1 MPHADFSSGLTLG
14 ILGGGQLG
22 RMSAVAAAQLG
33 ISVVIFCPED
43 NSPAA
48 KVAVRHIQ
56 ADYDDEAALQ
66 TFSDCVDYIT
76 YEFEYIPVETIDT
89 LSAMKDG
96 GVFPSRKLL
105 DASQDR
111 IKEKTFLNKHGLDT
125 ARWARVESIKD
136 IKDFC
141 KKNDVQGFIIKTA
154 RFGYDGKGQ
163 ISGQAENL
171 SDDEGLVAFLEDR
184 ANVPLIIE
192 EKINFVSE
200 ISVIVARDFEETTKS
215 YGPMLNQHKNH
226 ILDTTTYPAG
236 LDDSLNI
243 ASLGMAQKIADAVN
257 LRGVLTVE
265 FFVCESGKLLVNEIA
280 PRPHNSGHWTIDACS
295 VSQFENH
302 VRCVCGLRAA
312 PARVHSDA
320 VMRNLIGNDVEE
332 IYAHLQETDAD
343 EDAHCVNLYGKKIVR
358 EGRKMGHV
366 TNLYPKGSL

>member
-1 MPHADFSSGLTLG
+1 MSQASFSSGLTLG

-48 KVAVRHIQ
+48 KVASRHIK
-56 ADYDDEAALQ
+56 ADYDDGAALQ

-76 YEFEYIPVETIDT
+76 YEFENIPVETIDI

-111 IKEKTFLNKHGLDT
+111 IKEKSFLNKHGLDT

-141 KKNDVQGFIIKTA
+141 KKNDVQDFIIKTA

-171 SDDEGLVAFLEDR
+171 TDDANLSEFLDDRSDVS
-184 ANVPLIIE
+184 LIIE
-192 EKINFVSE
+192 EKINFSSE
-200 ISVIVARDFEETTKS
+200 VSVIVARDFEETSKS

-280 PRPHNSGHWTIDACS
+280 PRPHNSGHWTIDACA

-320 VMRNLIGNDVEE
+320 IMRNLIGHDVEE
-332 IYAHLQETDAD
+332 IYAHLQDTDAD
-343 EDAHCVNLYGKKIVR
+343 DDAHCIHLYGKKVVR

>member
-1 MPHADFSSGLTLG
+1 MSQASFSSGLTLG

-48 KVAVRHIQ
+48 KVASRHIK
-56 ADYDDEAALQ
+56 ADYDDGAALQ

-76 YEFEYIPVETIDT
+76 YEFENIPVETIDI

-111 IKEKTFLNKHGLDT
+111 IKEKSFLNKHGLDT

-141 KKNDVQGFIIKTA
+141 KKNDVQDFIIKTA

-171 SDDEGLVAFLEDR
+171 TDDANLSEFLDDRSDVS
-184 ANVPLIIE
+184 LIIE
-192 EKINFVSE
+192 EKINFSSE
-200 ISVIVARDFEETTKS
+200 VSVIVARDFEETSKS

-280 PRPHNSGHWTIDACS
+280 PRPHNSGHWTIDACA

-320 VMRNLIGNDVEE
+320 IMHNLIGNDVEE
-332 IYAHLQETDAD
+332 IYAHLQDTDAD
-343 EDAHCVNLYGKKIVR
+343 DDAHCVHLYGKKVVR